1 MASISK
7 TKERAAKD
15 WGLPLVREI
24 TGMDYIKISA
34 ITYLT
39 NSNTHKVEIGK
50 LVPWIEILPEE
61 QGEKG
66 PECVF

>member
-1 MASISK
+1 M
-7 TKERAAKD
+7 
-15 WGLPLVREI
+15 VREI
-24 TGMDYIKISA
+24 TGMDYIEISA

-66 PECVF
+66 PECVL